1 MSNISENSSVN
12 KPYDLTM
19 IYAISDN
26 NPEFFGQLLQVFA
39 DTTEKD
45 NELLKQTA
53 AKGDW
58 REVGQL
64 VHKMKSSLSHF
75 QVKALSD
82 IVPKLEYY
90 QNSSADELQLQ
101 VQKFD
106 HVISDVLS
114 SLKAEFPEILSQ

>member
-1 MSNISENSSVN
+1 MSNINENGGHN

-75 QVKALSD
+75 QVGALTD

-90 QNSSADELQLQ
+90 QNSSTDELQLQ

-106 HVISDVLS
+106 HVIKDVLS
-114 SLKAEFPEILSQ
+114 NLRAEFPGIFNQ